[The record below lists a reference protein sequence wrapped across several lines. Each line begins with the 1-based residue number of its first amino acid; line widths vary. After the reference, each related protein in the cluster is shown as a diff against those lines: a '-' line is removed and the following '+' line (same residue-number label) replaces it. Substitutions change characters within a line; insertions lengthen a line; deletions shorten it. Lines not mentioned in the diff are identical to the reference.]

1 MSPLDPIFQ
10 VNELPSQLFPGL
22 ETPSTYPLPQLLMSE
37 ATTIYLNIW
46 RGRLL
51 SASLGICPLP
61 LVPGSA
67 AVPSATRSMAPRS
80 PGAGAGPAQLP
91 PRRVYQRQP
100 AAEAVPAWL
109 RITSCF
115 GRKLL
120 FLPPGTSPQSSS
132 GDLERTWE
140 CY

>member
-46 RGRLL
+46 RGRLP

-61 LVPGSA
+61 LVRGDGCCQCRAALLSQCHQVHGT
-67 AVPSATRSMAPRS
+67 AVPRGRRWPCSAPTS
-80 PGAGAGPAQLP
+80 PGLSAS
-91 PRRVYQRQP
+91 
-100 AAEAVPAWL
+100 
-109 RITSCF
+109 TCS
-115 GRKLL
+115 
-120 FLPPGTSPQSSS
+120 
-132 GDLERTWE
+132 
-140 CY
+140 

>member
-37 ATTIYLNIW
+37 GTTIYLNIW
-46 RGRLL
+46 RGWLP

-67 AVPSATRSMAPRS
+67 AVPSATGPWHRGPQGLALAPLS
-80 PGAGAGPAQLP
+80 SHLAGSISVNLQL
-91 PRRVYQRQP
+91 
-100 AAEAVPAWL
+100 EL
-109 RITSCF
+109 C
-115 GRKLL
+115 
-120 FLPPGTSPQSSS
+120 PPGS
-132 GDLERTWE
+132 E
-140 CY
+140 

>member
-51 SASLGICPLP
+51 SASLGI
-61 LVPGSA
+61 
-67 AVPSATRSMAPRS
+67 
-80 PGAGAGPAQLP
+80 
-91 PRRVYQRQP
+91 
-100 AAEAVPAWL
+100 
-109 RITSCF
+109 
-115 GRKLL
+115 
-120 FLPPGTSPQSSS
+120 
-132 GDLERTWE
+132 
-140 CY
+140 

>member
-61 LVPGSA
+61 LVRGDGCCWCWAVLLSPVPPGPWHRGPQGLALAPLSSHLAGSISVNLQLELCPPGS
-67 AVPSATRSMAPRS
+67 
-80 PGAGAGPAQLP
+80 
-91 PRRVYQRQP
+91 
-100 AAEAVPAWL
+100 E
-109 RITSCF
+109 
-115 GRKLL
+115 
-120 FLPPGTSPQSSS
+120 
-132 GDLERTWE
+132 
-140 CY
+140 